1 MMHLAALPDERAASH
16 PGGRCLADGRRELDN
31 ATFAAEVRRTSRAL
45 VGMGIGRGDVVA
57 VVLPNSVEL
66 VTIMFAA
73 WRLGAALTP
82 VNPAPMRPEVQYQL
96 SDSGARLV
104 VADDSSSSKVEGGG
118 ARVCVVDELLRR
130 EGATDVMAPRT
141 EPNELALMI
150 YTGGTT
156 GRPKGVML
164 DHANLVAT
172 TAMIVDWFEMTAAD
186 RCLLVLPLF
195 HVNGIMVSVVSPLV
209 AGGSTV
215 IAPRFDPKTFWDL
228 VERVR
233 PTFFS
238 AVPTIYAMLTG
249 LPAEVRPDTAS
260 LRCVVCGAAPMP
272 AAAIGEFEDRYGV
285 RILEGYGE
293 SEGTVVT
300 TANPLSGVRKPGT
313 VGLPLSGQ
321 EVRVVGEDDE
331 PLPPGQVGEVTV
343 RGPNV
348 MRGYLGK
355 PVETAETL
363 RGGWLHTGDLGRFD
377 RDGYLVLVDRLKDM
391 IIRGGENIYPKEI
404 EDALHAHPSVADAAV
419 VGRPDPLFGEEP
431 VAFVVL
437 RPGLA
442 AEPDELIEHC
452 KQVLAEFKVP
462 RRLHRG
468 RPTQDPDWQDRQ
480 AGAARAHLIP
490 HRKRCVIARSYLE
503 IDRRRAVHSRSHPGS
518 RRCPPSDTRR
528 PVRSSRRPSGLASGA
543 GAAGGPAAVR
553 LRSDD
558 RERHAAEA
566 QRSA

>member
-1 MMHLAALPDERAASH
+1 MVMHLAALPDERAASN
-16 PGGRCLADGRRELDN
+16 PGAPCLADGDRDLDN
-31 ATFAAEVRRTSRAL
+31 AAFAAEVQRVSGGL
-45 VGMGIGRGDVVA
+45 IGMGIGRGDVVA
-57 VVLPNSVEL
+57 VLLPNSVEL

-73 WRLGAALTP
+73 WRLGAVLSP
-82 VNPAPMRPEVQYQL
+82 VNPALTRPEVQYQL
-96 SDSGARLV
+96 ADSGARLV
-104 VADDSSSSKVEGGG
+104 VADGSSLSKVEDGA
-118 ARVCVVDELLRR
+118 ARVGVIDELLHQD
-130 EGATDVMAPRT
+130 GANDVMLPRT
-141 EPNELALMI
+141 DPDELALMI

-172 TAMIVDWFEMTAAD
+172 AAMIVDWFEMTPAD

-233 PTFFS
+233 PTYFS

-249 LPAEVRPDTAS
+249 LPAEVRPDSAS
-260 LRCVVCGAAPMP
+260 LRCAVCGAAPMP
-272 AAAIGEFEDRYGV
+272 AAAIHAFEDRYGV
-285 RILEGYGE
+285 AILEGYGQ

-300 TANPLSGVRKPGT
+300 TANPLRGLRKPGT
-313 VGLPLSGQ
+313 VGLPLPGQ

-331 PLPPGQVGEVTV
+331 PLPSGQVGEVTV
-343 RGPNV
+343 QGPNV

-355 PVETAETL
+355 PKETAETL

-377 RDGYLVLVDRLKDM
+377 EDGYLVLVDRLKDM

-404 EDALHAHPSVADAAV
+404 EDALHTHPSVLEAAV

-431 VAFVVL
+431 VAFVLL
-437 RPGLA
+437 RPGLV

-452 KQVLAEFKVP
+452 KKVLAKFKVP
-462 RRLHRG
+462 RAIFIEAELPRTPIGKVAKPL
-468 RPTQDPDWQDRQ
+468 
-480 AGAARAHLIP
+480 L
-490 HRKRCVIARSYLE
+490 
-503 IDRRRAVHSRSHPGS
+503 
-518 RRCPPSDTRR
+518 
-528 PVRSSRRPSGLASGA
+528 
-543 GAAGGPAAVR
+543 
-553 LRSDD
+553 
-558 RERHAAEA
+558 RERIPSPTAKAM
-566 QRSA
+566 

>member
-1 MMHLAALPDERAASH
+1 MLMHLAALPDERAASH
-16 PGGRCLADGRRELDN
+16 PGGPCLADEDRELDN
-31 ATFAAEVRRTSRAL
+31 AAFAAEVRRVSHAL
-45 VGMGIGRGDVVA
+45 VEMGIGRGDVVA

-82 VNPAPMRPEVQYQL
+82 VNPALTRPEVQYQL
-96 SDSGARLV
+96 ADSGARLV
-104 VADDSSSSKVEGGG
+104 VADDSSLSKVEGGVAG
-118 ARVCVVDELLRR
+118 VCVVDELLRR
-130 EGATDVMAPRT
+130 DDATDVMPRRT
-141 EPNELALMI
+141 ELDELALMI

-172 TAMIVDWFEMTAAD
+172 AAMIVDWFEMTAAD

-215 IAPRFDPKTFWDL
+215 IAPRFNPKTFWDL

-233 PTFFS
+233 PTYFS

-249 LPAEVRPDTAS
+249 LPPEVRPDTAS
-260 LRCVVCGAAPMP
+260 LRCAVCGAAPMP
-272 AAAIGEFEDRYGV
+272 AAAIHAFEDRYGV
-285 RILEGYGE
+285 RILEGYGQ

-300 TANPLSGVRKPGT
+300 TANPLTGLRKPGT
-313 VGLPLSGQ
+313 VGLPLPGQ
-321 EVRVVGEDDE
+321 EVRVVGTHDE

-355 PVETAETL
+355 PKETAETL

-377 RDGYLVLVDRLKDM
+377 EDGYLVLVDRLKDM

-404 EDALHAHPSVADAAV
+404 EDALHTHPSVLEAAV

-437 RPGLA
+437 RPGLTV
-442 AEPDELIEHC
+442 EPDELIEHC
-452 KQVLAEFKVP
+452 QSVLAKFKVP
-462 RRLHRG
+462 RAVFIETNLPQTSIG
-468 RPTQDPDWQDRQ
+468 
-480 AGAARAHLIP
+480 
-490 HRKRCVIARSYLE
+490 KIAK
-503 IDRRRAVHSRSHPGS
+503 
-518 RRCPPSDTRR
+518 
-528 PVRSSRRPSGLASGA
+528 PVL
-543 GAAGGPAAVR
+543 
-553 LRSDD
+553 
-558 RERHAAEA
+558 RERIPSPTP
-566 QRSA
+566 RGT

>member
-1 MMHLAALPDERAASH
+1 MGGVELGAYYELHCLAEEENGMVMHLAELPDERAASD

-31 ATFAAEVRRTSRAL
+31 ATFAAEVRRVSGAL
-45 VGMGIGRGDVVA
+45 VGLGIGRGDVVA

-66 VTIMFAA
+66 VTVMFAA
-73 WRLGAALTP
+73 WRLGAALSP
-82 VNPAPMRPEVQYQL
+82 VNPALTRPEVQYQL
-96 SDSGARLV
+96 TDSGARLV
-104 VADDSSSSKVEGGG
+104 VADDASAAKVEDGV
-118 ARVCVVDELLRR
+118 ARVCVVDELPQRD
-130 EGATDVMAPRT
+130 GATDVTPPRT
-141 EPNELALMI
+141 ESDELALMV

-172 TAMIVDWFEMTAAD
+172 AAMIVDWFEMTVAD

-233 PTFFS
+233 PTYFS

-249 LPAEVRPDTAS
+249 LPAEVRADTAS

-272 AAAIGEFEDRYGV
+272 AAAIHAFEDRYGV
-285 RILEGYGE
+285 SILEGYGQ

-300 TANPLSGVRKPGT
+300 TANPLRGLRKPGT
-313 VGLPLSGQ
+313 VGLPLPGQ
-321 EVRVVGEDDE
+321 EVRVVGKDDE
-331 PLPPGQVGEVTV
+331 PLPAGQVGEVTV

-355 PVETAETL
+355 PAETAETL

-377 RDGYLVLVDRLKDM
+377 EDGYLVLVDRLKDM

-404 EDALHAHPSVADAAV
+404 EDALQTHPSVLEAAV

-431 VAFVVL
+431 VAFVML
-437 RPGLA
+437 RPGQA

-452 KQVLAEFKVP
+452 QSMLAKFKAP
-462 RRLHRG
+462 
-468 RPTQDPDWQDRQ
+468 
-480 AGAARAHLIP
+480 
-490 HRKRCVIARSYLE
+490 
-503 IDRRRAVHSRSHPGS
+503 RAVFIEANLPRTAIGKIAKPLL
-518 RRCPPSDTRR
+518 RDRIPSPT
-528 PVRSSRRPSGLASGA
+528 PKGT
-543 GAAGGPAAVR
+543 
-553 LRSDD
+553 
-558 RERHAAEA
+558 
-566 QRSA
+566 

>member
-1 MMHLAALPDERAASH
+1 MVMHLAALPDERAASD
-16 PGGRCLADGRRELDN
+16 PGGPCLADSRRQLNN
-31 ATFAAEVRRTSRAL
+31 ASFAAEVRRVSCAL
-45 VGMGIGRGDVVA
+45 VEMGIGRGDVVA
-57 VVLPNSVEL
+57 VVLANSVEL
-66 VTIMFAA
+66 VTVMFAA

-82 VNPAPMRPEVQYQL
+82 VNPALTKPEAQYQV

-104 VADDSSSSKVEGGG
+104 VADDSSLSKVEGGD
-118 ARVCVVDELLRR
+118 ARVCVVDELLQRD
-130 EGATDVMAPRT
+130 GATDVTPPRT
-141 EPNELALMI
+141 EPEQLALVI

-164 DHANLVAT
+164 DHANLAAT
-172 TAMIVDWFEMTAAD
+172 AAMIVDWFDMTAVD

-215 IAPRFDPKTFWDL
+215 IAPRFDPKAFWDL

-260 LRCVVCGAAPMP
+260 LRCVVCGPAPMP

-285 RILEGYGE
+285 RILEGYGQ

-313 VGLPLSGQ
+313 VGLPLPGQ
-321 EVRVVGEDDE
+321 EVRVVGEHDE
-331 PLPPGQVGEVTV
+331 PLPCGQVGEVTV

-355 PVETAETL
+355 PEETAETL
-363 RGGWLHTGDLGRFD
+363 RGGWLHSGDLGRFD
-377 RDGYLVLVDRLKDM
+377 VDGYLVLVDRLKDM

-404 EDALHAHPSVADAAV
+404 EDALYAHPSVADAAV

-452 KQVLAEFKVP
+452 KNVLAKFKVP
-462 RRLHRG
+462 RAVFIEADLPRTPIG
-468 RPTQDPDWQDRQ
+468 
-480 AGAARAHLIP
+480 
-490 HRKRCVIARSYLE
+490 KIAK
-503 IDRRRAVHSRSHPGS
+503 
-518 RRCPPSDTRR
+518 
-528 PVRSSRRPSGLASGA
+528 PVL
-543 GAAGGPAAVR
+543 
-553 LRSDD
+553 
-558 RERHAAEA
+558 RERTSSPTATPT
-566 QRSA
+566 

>member
-1 MMHLAALPDERAASH
+1 MVMHLAALPDERAASD

-31 ATFAAEVRRTSRAL
+31 ATFAAEVRRMSCAL
-45 VGMGIGRGDVVA
+45 VGMGVGRGDVVA

-82 VNPAPMRPEVQYQL
+82 VNPALTKPEAQYQV

-104 VADDSSSSKVEGGG
+104 VADDSSLSKVEGGV

-130 EGATDVMAPRT
+130 DGATEVAPPRT
-141 EPNELALMI
+141 EPDELALMV

-164 DHANLVAT
+164 DHANLAAT
-172 TAMIVDWFEMTAAD
+172 AAMIVDWFEMTAAD

-272 AAAIGEFEDRYGV
+272 AAAIHAFEDRYGV
-285 RILEGYGE
+285 SILEGYGQ

-300 TANPLSGVRKPGT
+300 TANPLTGLRKPGT
-313 VGLPLSGQ
+313 VGLPLPGQ

-331 PLPPGQVGEVTV
+331 PLPSGQVGEVTV

-355 PVETAETL
+355 PEETAETL

-377 RDGYLVLVDRLKDM
+377 EDGYLVLVDRLKDM

-404 EDALHAHPSVADAAV
+404 EDALDAHPSVLEAAV

-452 KQVLAEFKVP
+452 KNVLAKFKVP
-462 RRLHRG
+462 RAVFIEANLPRTPIG
-468 RPTQDPDWQDRQ
+468 
-480 AGAARAHLIP
+480 
-490 HRKRCVIARSYLE
+490 KIAKPEL
-503 IDRRRAVHSRSHPGS
+503 
-518 RRCPPSDTRR
+518 
-528 PVRSSRRPSGLASGA
+528 
-543 GAAGGPAAVR
+543 
-553 LRSDD
+553 
-558 RERHAAEA
+558 RERISSPTARGTGH
-566 QRSA
+566 S

>member
-1 MMHLAALPDERAASH
+1 MVMHLAALPDERGASD
-16 PGGRCLADGRRELDN
+16 PGGPCLADGRRELDN
-31 ATFAAEVRRTSRAL
+31 ATFAAEVRRVSGAL

-57 VVLPNSVEL
+57 VVLPNSVAL

-82 VNPAPMRPEVQYQL
+82 VNPALTRPEVQYQL
-96 SDSGARLV
+96 TDSGARLV
-104 VADDSSSSKVEGGG
+104 VADDSSLLSKVEGGA
-118 ARVCVVDELLRR
+118 ARVCVVDELLGRA
-130 EGATDVMAPRT
+130 GATDVMPPRT
-141 EPNELALMI
+141 EPDELALMI

-172 TAMIVDWFEMTAAD
+172 AAMIVDWFEMTATD

-195 HVNGIMVSVVSPLV
+195 HVNGIMVSVVSPLA

-233 PTFFS
+233 PTYFS

-260 LRCVVCGAAPMP
+260 LRCAVCGAAPMP
-272 AAAIGEFEDRYGV
+272 AAAIHAFENRYGV
-285 RILEGYGE
+285 RILEGYGQ

-300 TANPLSGVRKPGT
+300 TANPLHGTRKPGT
-313 VGLPLSGQ
+313 VGLPLPGQ
-321 EVRVVGEDDE
+321 EVQVVGENDE
-331 PLPPGQVGEVTV
+331 PLPAGQVGEVTV

-355 PVETAETL
+355 PKETAETL
-363 RGGWLHTGDLGRFD
+363 RGGWLHTGDVGRFD
-377 RDGYLVLVDRLKDM
+377 EDGYLVLVDRLKDM

-404 EDALHAHPSVADAAV
+404 EDALHTHPSVLQAAV

-452 KQVLAEFKVP
+452 QNVLAKFKVP
-462 RRLHRG
+462 RAVFIEADL
-468 RPTQDPDWQDRQ
+468 PTTPI
-480 AGAARAHLIP
+480 G
-490 HRKRCVIARSYLE
+490 KIAK
-503 IDRRRAVHSRSHPGS
+503 
-518 RRCPPSDTRR
+518 
-528 PVRSSRRPSGLASGA
+528 PVL
-543 GAAGGPAAVR
+543 
-553 LRSDD
+553 
-558 RERHAAEA
+558 RERISSPSPTPRAT
-566 QRSA
+566 